1 MDQRII
7 EIMEICEGLPP
18 TEHGAA
24 FIFLDGVIGQLRNL
38 SLNAL
43 SPLQIAYRY
52 QLEGNEAELDVTRG
66 RIEGFNISY
75 LDLISLQPV
84 ISN

>member
-24 FIFLDGVIGQLRNL
+24 FTFLDGVIGQLRNL

-52 QLEGNEAELDVTRG
+52 QLEGNEADVTRG

-75 LDLISLQPV
+75 LDLI
-84 ISN
+84 